1 MLIKKAILFHIK
13 KESLSKFLFLII
25 LHKELRD
32 YYLRALTI
40 TSVAS
45 AMS

>member
-1 MLIKKAILFHIK
+1 MLIKAILFTL

-25 LHKELRD
+25 LHKELKD

>member
-1 MLIKKAILFHIK
+1 MLIKAILFTLKRIA
-13 KESLSKFLFLII
+13 FQVLFLII
-25 LHKELRD
+25 LHKELKD